1 MWSLGWK
8 RVDVFVPVSQF
19 IVTKKVIKACLPYV
33 DRLTFYW
40 AGTSRIQGM
49 GKVPAGLFIWKQIS
63 YSSSATFFLIHLKA
77 QLVLSPVVVFTEHSH
92 YTKHD
97 THSSTLAWQIT
108 WTEEPGGLLST
119 GSLAVRHD

>member
-1 MWSLGWK
+1 M
-8 RVDVFVPVSQF
+8 DVFVPVSQF

-63 YSSSATFFLIHLKA
+63 YSSSATFFLIYLKA
-77 QLVLSPVVVFTEHSH
+77 QLVLSLIVFTEHSH

-97 THSSTLAWQIT
+97 TKA
-108 WTEEPGGLLST
+108 LLSLNVKFCLKVKT
-119 GSLAVRHD
+119 VVYLSYRK